1 MSATKDQKKLLARCL
16 ENEIPV
22 FVLTGTDALAVAS
35 LRTYINEARKM
46 GCQEDFIQDLETN
59 ILPDFRD
66 FQLQEPEKV
75 KLPD

>member
-22 FVLTGTDALAVAS
+22 FVLTGTDALAIGA
-35 LRTYINEARKM
+35 LTAYINEARHM
-46 GCQEDFIQDLETN
+46 GCHEDFIHDLETN

-66 FQLQEPEKV
+66 FQTQEPDKV
-75 KLPD
+75 KIPD